1 MRGSVLMIID
11 YVASGDIIWLWTD
24 YLCKPRSKARDLQSC
39 GVWAHYE
46 TLVAQA
52 MSTLSRNSGSFH
64 SLGLFPSRRQRSLK
78 PVKRFINFAVV
89 KKTQSGP
96 REPSSSPEGECV
108 AEQRKGQDRRGQATT
123 GTVFSTELVL
133 WEAINQVDRLA
144 RNTVIVLAVSDVNT
158 TVCQQQGGGCEG
170 VSHEH
175 HSEADLGCDS
185 GFVVKILTGSSIKIT
200 K

>member
-1 MRGSVLMIID
+1 MD
-11 YVASGDIIWLWTD
+11 YVACGNIIWLWPD

-96 REPSSSPEGECV
+96 REPSSSPQRRMRRRAKEGS
-108 AEQRKGQDRRGQATT
+108 GQAGSGQAGSGHDRHRFQHGAGALRSHQSGGQT
-123 GTVFSTELVL
+123 GQKHGNDSCCFRCQHHCLS
-133 WEAINQVDRLA
+133 AARGRL
-144 RNTVIVLAVSDVNT
+144 RGCLSRVPQWGWSRVWFG
-158 TVCQQQGGGCEG
+158 VCR
-170 VSHEH
+170 
-175 HSEADLGCDS
+175 
-185 GFVVKILTGSSIKIT
+185 
-200 K
+200 